1 MRVKA
6 VVTRILQQ
14 IFRDKRTIG
23 LLIFAPI
30 LVLTMLHLIF
40 NGDDYTPKIGMV
52 DVPDMISDNLDTGA
66 EVTYYTEEGS
76 AEKDLEKQLI
86 DGYITF
92 TGNKPSAYL
101 EGSDPM
107 VNGEVIRWIHSTFA
121 PLQKNSQEDLSVHF
135 LHGANDMGQ
144 FDYFGPVLLGFFVFF
159 FVFII
164 AGVSF
169 IRERTTGTLE
179 RLLSTPIRK
188 WELVTGYTIGFG
200 TITLLQSTLIAA
212 YAIFVLDMMMEG
224 SFFHLLMIILAL
236 ALTALTLGIL
246 ISSFANNELQMI
258 QFIPLV
264 VIPQL
269 FFSGL
274 FHLETISDWL
284 SWIGPLTPLYY
295 AAEAL
300 RDVMVRGYGL
310 SEIYNELVVMIGFS
324 CLFIF
329 LNILSLRKYRK
340 I

>member
-1 MRVKA
+1 
-6 VVTRILQQ
+6 
-14 IFRDKRTIG
+14 
-23 LLIFAPI
+23 
-30 LVLTMLHLIF
+30 
-40 NGDDYTPKIGMV
+40 
-52 DVPDMISDNLDTGA
+52 
-66 EVTYYTEEGS
+66 
-76 AEKDLEKQLI
+76 
-86 DGYITF
+86 
-92 TGNKPSAYL
+92 
-101 EGSDPM
+101 
-107 VNGEVIRWIHSTFA
+107 
-121 PLQKNSQEDLSVHF
+121 
-135 LHGANDMGQ
+135 
-144 FDYFGPVLLGFFVFF
+144 
-159 FVFII
+159 
-164 AGVSF
+164 
-169 IRERTTGTLE
+169 
-179 RLLSTPIRK
+179 
-188 WELVTGYTIGFG
+188 
-200 TITLLQSTLIAA
+200 
-212 YAIFVLDMMMEG
+212 MMMEG

-329 LNILSLRKYRK
+329 LNILSLRKFRK